1 MRVVGGV
8 AMEGARVFLAQ
19 RPPGGEHGGL
29 WEFPGGKVEGGETDG
44 EALTRELAEELLADV
59 QVGAHFLTTRHG
71 NIELACY
78 RVTFLTPPQC
88 EEAISMGWF
97 NLQEL
102 AVLPLPPADVPVLGQ
117 VIRELQGV

>member
-8 AMEGARVFLAQ
+8 AMWQGRVFLAQ

-44 EALTRELAEELLADV
+44 EALARELAEELSAEV
-59 QVGAHFLTTRHG
+59 AVGAHFLTTVHG
-71 NIELACY
+71 SVELACY
-78 RVTFLTPPQC
+78 RVTFLTPPRC
-88 EEAISMGWF
+88 GEPSAMGWF
-97 NLQEL
+97 SPAEFSE
-102 AVLPLPPADVPVLGQ
+102 LPLPPADVPVLAQ